1 MSFHPLV
8 YSMKKPT
15 TFFLLLAMSLIS
27 CADQTSQPEIMTVTG
42 PISPSTLG
50 ETLSHEHVM
59 VDWIG
64 ADSTGTHR
72 WDRDS
77 VVDVVRPWLKDIKEL
92 GVKSFVDCTPAYLGR
107 DPLVLK
113 RLSEETGLNI
123 LTNTGYYGAVDN
135 KFIPE
140 HAYSET
146 AEELARRWIDEFENG
161 IDDTGVQPGFIK
173 IGVKEEGELSNLH
186 RKLITAAGMTHKK
199 TGLVIKSHTGGDVP
213 AFGQIEVLQEM
224 DVSPAAFIWTHAQN
238 ASLEKNLD
246 AARTGVWVSLD
257 GVNISNA
264 DEDEGNTNSYV
275 ERLKAFKEAGLLN
288 KVLLSH
294 DAGWYDVGAPAGGG
308 FRSYTDIHEFLI
320 PALEE
325 NGFSGDDIKT
335 LLIDNP
341 ATAFEIGVR
350 EE

>member
-15 TFFLLLAMSLIS
+15 TFFLLLVMSFIS

-42 PISPSTLG
+42 PISPSALG

-64 ADSTGTHR
+64 ADSTGAHR

-77 VVDVVRPWLKDIKEL
+77 VVDVVRPWLKEIKEL

-113 RLSEETGLNI
+113 RLSEATGLNI

-161 IDDTGVQPGFIK
+161 INDTGVQPGFIK
-173 IGVKEEGELSNLH
+173 IGVKEEGELSKLH

-213 AFGQIEVLQEM
+213 AFEQIEVLQEM
-224 DVSPAAFIWTHAQN
+224 GVSPAAFIWTHAQN
-238 ASLEKNLD
+238 GSLEKNLE
-246 AARTGVWVSLD
+246 AAGTGAWVSLD

-264 DEDEGNTNSYV
+264 DEDEGNKNSYV

-294 DAGWYDVGAPAGGG
+294 DAGWYDVGEPAGGS
-308 FRSYTDIHEFLI
+308 FRSYTDVHEFLI
-320 PALEE
+320 PALKE

-341 ATAFEIGVR
+341 ANAFEIGLR